1 MTSIIQIEEDILK
14 TIKELLDIKIEK
26 TNLNQELKLI
36 QELISTV
43 NQKDILS
50 KDKMLEI
57 GIDPTQIYSPTILKL
72 KLRGIQNTKKTRL
85 NELHIRHN
93 KNKQLINHLTKC
105 PECKGKGTN
114 TKTSYDRN
122 DNIITPTTKTE
133 NCPTCQGKGQVNI
146 NSQIL
151 ELLNKIKE

>member
-14 TIKELLDIKIEK
+14 TIKELEDIKIEI

-43 NQKDILS
+43 NQNDIIS

-85 NELHIRHN
+85 NELQIGHN

-105 PECKGKGTN
+105 PICQGKGTT

-122 DNIITPTTKTE
+122 DNRITPTTKTE
-133 NCPTCQGKGQVNI
+133 TCPTCQGKGQLNI

-151 ELLNKIKE
+151 ELLKKIK